1 MLGVFFICQIKFSGI
16 IMKNMVNNIIQMLD
30 QDIGFEDLTTKALI
44 PPDLEINARIISKD
58 DGIAA
63 GVGLVSSLL
72 KEFSLTVIMEKEDGE
87 DLKAGDTIMKLN
99 GNASTI
105 LTLER
110 TVLNILM
117 RMSGIATLTSMMV
130 NEARKVNPKVIVAG
144 TRKTTPGLQFMEKN
158 AIRLGGGDTH
168 RYRLDDCVLIKDNHL
183 ALVGN
188 VKVAVEKA
196 RDYVS
201 FTKKIEIEV
210 ENLDDAIIA
219 ADSGVDI
226 IMLDNMGFDD
236 IKLVLT
242 ALEAGGCRDKVLIE
256 VSGGINLSNIAE
268 YAETHVDII
277 SSGYI
282 THSARAL
289 DMSLEIF

>member
-1 MLGVFFICQIKFSGI
+1 
-16 IMKNMVNNIIQMLD
+16 MKSMINTIVQMLR
-30 QDIGFEDLTTKALI
+30 QDIGFEDITTKALI
-44 PPDLEINARIISKD
+44 PPDLEIKARIVSND
-58 DGIAA
+58 DGVAA
-63 GVGLVSSLL
+63 GVSLVSTLL
-72 KEFSLTVIMEKEDGE
+72 REFSLTVKVKKDDGE
-87 DLKAGDTIMKLN
+87 DLKSGDCIMELN
-99 GNASTI
+99 GNASSI

-110 TVLNILM
+110 TVLNLLM
-117 RMSGIATLTSMMV
+117 RMSGIATITSKMV
-130 NEARKVNPKVIVAG
+130 DEAEKINPVVIVAG
-144 TRKTTPGLQFMEKN
+144 TRKTTPGLQFFEKD

-183 ALVGN
+183 ALVGD

-196 RDYVS
+196 REYVS
-201 FTKKIEIEV
+201 FTKKIEVEV

-226 IMLDNMGFDD
+226 IMLDNMDFED

-242 ALEAGGCRDKVLIE
+242 ALEVEGFRDDVLIE

-268 YAETHVDII
+268 YAETGVDII

-282 THSARAL
+282 THSAQAL
-289 DMSLEIF
+289 DMSLEII

>member
-1 MLGVFFICQIKFSGI
+1 
-16 IMKNMVNNIIQMLD
+16 
-30 QDIGFEDLTTKALI
+30 
-44 PPDLEINARIISKD
+44 
-58 DGIAA
+58 
-63 GVGLVSSLL
+63 
-72 KEFSLTVIMEKEDGE
+72 MEKDDGE
-87 DLKAGDTIMKLN
+87 DLKSGDCIMELN
-99 GNASTI
+99 GNASSI

-110 TVLNILM
+110 TVLNLLM
-117 RMSGIATLTSMMV
+117 RMSGIATITSKMV
-130 NEARKVNPKVIVAG
+130 GEAEKINPVVIVAG
-144 TRKTTPGLQFMEKN
+144 TRKTTPGLQFFEKD

-183 ALVGN
+183 ALVGD

-196 RDYVS
+196 REYVS
-201 FTKKIEIEV
+201 FTKKIEVEV

-226 IMLDNMGFDD
+226 IMLDNMDFED

-242 ALEAGGCRDKVLIE
+242 ALEVEGFRDDVLIE

-268 YAETHVDII
+268 YAETGVDII

-282 THSARAL
+282 THSAQAL
-289 DMSLEIF
+289 DMNLEII

>member
-1 MLGVFFICQIKFSGI
+1 
-16 IMKNMVNNIIQMLD
+16 MKNMINNILQLLR
-30 QDIGFEDLTTKALI
+30 QDIGFEDITTKALI
-44 PPDLEINARIISKD
+44 PPDLEIKARILSND
-58 DGIAA
+58 DGVAA
-63 GVGLVSSLL
+63 GVSLVSTLL
-72 KEFSLTVIMEKEDGE
+72 REFSLTVKVKKDDGE
-87 DLKAGDTIMKLN
+87 DLKSGDCIMELN
-99 GNASTI
+99 GNASSI

-110 TVLNILM
+110 TVLNLLM
-117 RMSGIATLTSMMV
+117 RMSGIATITSKMV
-130 NEARKVNPKVIVAG
+130 GEAEKINPVVIVAG
-144 TRKTTPGLQFMEKN
+144 TRKTTPGLQFFEKD

-183 ALVGN
+183 ALVGD

-196 RDYVS
+196 REYVS
-201 FTKKIEIEV
+201 FTKKIEVEV

-226 IMLDNMGFDD
+226 IMLDNMDFED

-242 ALEAGGCRDKVLIE
+242 ALEVEGFRDDVLIE

-268 YAETHVDII
+268 YAETGVDII

-282 THSARAL
+282 THSAQAL
-289 DMSLEIF
+289 DMSLEII